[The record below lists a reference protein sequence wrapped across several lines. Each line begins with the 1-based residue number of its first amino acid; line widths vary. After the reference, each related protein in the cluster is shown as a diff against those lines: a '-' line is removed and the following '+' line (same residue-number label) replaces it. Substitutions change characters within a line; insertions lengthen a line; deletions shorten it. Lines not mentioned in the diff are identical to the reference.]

1 MILDALAEGGRYLS
15 LHAGLSPAFAWL
27 ESHAAE
33 AADGKHEVAKGVT
46 AIVQTYGTAPA
57 AEKKWETHRR
67 NIDLQVV
74 LSGSEL
80 VGWAPAAGLSVR
92 TPYDPEKDAEFHEPP
107 DDPRPRFRLCEGVFA
122 IFFPGDGHQPGVMD
136 GEPGQVRKVVFKLGV

>member
-1 MILDALAEGGRYLS
+1 MILDALAEGGLYLP

-27 ESHAAE
+27 ERHAAE
-33 AADGKHEVAKGVT
+33 APDGKHEVVEGVT
-46 AIVQTYGTAPA
+46 AIVQTYRTASA

-80 VGWAPAAGLSVR
+80 VGWVPAAGLSVR
-92 TPYDPEKDAEFHEPP
+92 TPYDPQKDAEFHEPP
-107 DDPRPRFRLCEGVFA
+107 PDPGPRFRLRGGLFA
-122 IFFPGDGHQPGVMD
+122 IFFPGDAHQPGVID
-136 GEPGQVRKVVFKLGV
+136 GESGEVRKVVFKLGV